1 MAIKAN
7 LVIDQGTDFSATID
21 VKTATGQ
28 NYDLTNHLVRA
39 HMRKNTYS
47 SDYFGFICTHTGVT
61 GQITLKMTS
70 GTADGVTESGTRGTE
85 GYVHPQPSQPGT
97 KAISA
102 GRYLYDVEIESN
114 ETPTKISRV
123 VEGTITVTPGITKE
137 S

>member
-70 GTADGVTESGTRGTE
+70 GTAVAVTESGTRGTE
-85 GYVHPQPSQPGT
+85 GYVHPQPSQSGT
-97 KAISA
+97 KVISA
-102 GRYLYDVEIESN
+102 GKYLYDVEIESN
-114 ETPTKISRV
+114 ENPTKISRV

-137 S
+137 A

>member
-102 GRYLYDVEIESN
+102 GRYLYDVEIESDEN
-114 ETPTKISRV
+114 PTKISRV

>member
-7 LVIDQGTDFSATID
+7 LIIEQGTDFSATID

-28 NYDLTNHLVRA
+28 NYNLTNHLVRA
-39 HMRKNTYS
+39 HMRKNSYS
-47 SDYFGFICTHTGVT
+47 SDYFGFICTHTGTT

-70 GTADGVTESGTRGTE
+70 GTANAVAESGTRGTA
-85 GYVHPQPSQPGT
+85 GYVHPQPAQSGT
-97 KAISA
+97 KVISA

-114 ETPTKISRV
+114 ENPTKISRV

-137 S
+137 A